1 MRKPGILLLL
11 ILTLTIAFATAGQD
25 YRFDQAIDR
34 ERTGGLQLA
43 REFASID
50 TALSDVR
57 GAQAAYVAAG
67 QEPAVWMT
75 KATES
80 FAQAD
85 AALTRLR
92 QTTLSVEAKARYD
105 EAAKAL
111 TEVIALDGRARDHA
125 KSDRMLA
132 SDIIFDD
139 APPVHRRVAE
149 ELDAARMIDMRAYEA
164 RVSRLSQL
172 RYGMNAATL
181 GFVTL
186 LALLFGRALRRE
198 APVGEPAAA
207 AKADAAPAA
216 GLQLRPD
223 PKSDIQRER
232 PPVLARPDA
241 KPAPAAQPDAK
252 SRQPARSTVPGR
264 ESLPLR
270 PSPAPPV
277 MPVPPPPMPANLTD
291 VAELCVD
298 LGRVLDSR
306 DVPLLLERAAS
317 VLQAKG
323 IVLWVADSAGAILR
337 PSITHG
343 YPEKVLSRL
352 GPLQIDS
359 DNVTSLAFRSMR
371 PQTMNSS
378 GPGAPSALAV
388 PLLTASGC
396 VGVLAAEVKQDKPAS
411 ELLPLARIIAAQFA
425 ALIAPTEDS
434 QGSFAATRSSL

>member
-43 REFASID
+43 HEFASID

-139 APPVHRRVAE
+139 VPAVHRRVAE

-172 RYGMNAATL
+172 RYGMNVATL

-186 LALLFGRALRRE
+186 LVLLFGRALRRE
-198 APVGEPAAA
+198 APVSEPAAA
-207 AKADAAPAA
+207 AKADSAASA
-216 GLQLRPD
+216 GLQLRHD

-241 KPAPAAQPDAK
+241 KPAAAAQPDAK
-252 SRQPARSTVPGR
+252 SRQPARSAVPGR

-270 PSPAPPV
+270 PSPAPPA
-277 MPVPPPPMPANLTD
+277 MPVPPPMPANLTD

-306 DVPLLLERAAS
+306 DVPSLLERAAN

-323 IVLWVADSAGAILR
+323 VVLWVADSAGAMLR

-343 YPEKVLSRL
+343 YAEKILSRL

-371 PQTMNSS
+371 PQTMSS
-378 GPGAPSALAV
+378 SVPGAPSALAV

>member
-34 ERTGGLQLA
+34 ERTGGLQLV
-43 REFASID
+43 REFAAIE

-67 QEPAVWMT
+67 QDPAVWIA
-75 KATES
+75 KSTEA
-80 FAQAD
+80 FAQIDGGIA
-85 AALTRLR
+85 RLR
-92 QTTLSVEAKARYD
+92 QSTLSVDARARY
-105 EAAKAL
+105 EAAAMAL
-111 TEVIALDGRARDHA
+111 AEQMEFDRRAREHA

-139 APPVHRRVAE
+139 SPPAHRRVAE
-149 ELDAARMIDMRAYEA
+149 ELDAARTIDTRAYEA
-164 RVSRLSQL
+164 RVQRLSRL

-186 LALLFGRALRRE
+186 LTLLFGRALRRE
-198 APVGEPAAA
+198 AP
-207 AKADAAPAA
+207 ADTTAAPQSETIPDL
-216 GLQLRPD
+216 GLPLRPD
-223 PKSDIQRER
+223 AKPEIHHER

-241 KPAPAAQPDAK
+241 KPGAAAGQADR
-252 SRQPARSTVPGR
+252 SPARAGLPAR
-264 ESLPLR
+264 EALPLR
-270 PSPAPPV
+270 PAPAPPV
-277 MPVPPPPMPANLTD
+277 LPVLPPPVPANLSD

-298 LGRVLDSR
+298 LGRVIDSR
-306 DVPLLLERAAS
+306 DVPSLVERAAT

-323 IVLWVADSAGAILR
+323 VVLWVADSAGAILR

-343 YPEKVLSRL
+343 YTEKVLTRL
-352 GPLQIDS
+352 GPLQIDG
-359 DNVTSLAFRSMR
+359 DNVTSLAYRSMR
-371 PQTMNSS
+371 PQTMNSTS
-378 GPGAPSALAV
+378 PGAPSALAV

>member
-67 QEPAVWMT
+67 QEPSVWMT

-111 TEVIALDGRARDHA
+111 TEAMSLDGRARDHA

-139 APPVHRRVAE
+139 APAVHRRVAE

-198 APVGEPAAA
+198 APVSEPAAA
-207 AKADAAPAA
+207 AKADSAAPA
-216 GLQLRPD
+216 GLLRPD

-241 KPAPAAQPDAK
+241 KPAAAAQPDAK
-252 SRQPARSTVPGR
+252 SRQPARSAVPGR

-306 DVPLLLERAAS
+306 DVPSLLERAAN

-323 IVLWVADSAGAILR
+323 VVLWVADSAGAILR

-343 YPEKVLSRL
+343 YAEKILSRL

-378 GPGAPSALAV
+378 SPGAPSALAV

>member
-67 QEPAVWMT
+67 QEPSVWMT
-75 KATES
+75 KATEA

-111 TEVIALDGRARDHA
+111 AEVMALDGRARDHA

-132 SDIIFDD
+132 SDIIFED
-139 APPVHRRVAE
+139 APAVHRRVAE
-149 ELDAARMIDMRAYEA
+149 ELDAARMIDMSAYEA

-181 GFVTL
+181 AFVTL

-198 APVGEPAAA
+198 APVSEPA
-207 AKADAAPAA
+207 AKADAAATA

-241 KPAPAAQPDAK
+241 KPAAAGQPDAK
-252 SRQPARSTVPGR
+252 SRQPARSAVPGR

-306 DVPLLLERAAS
+306 DVPSLLERAAN

-323 IVLWVADSAGAILR
+323 VVLWVADSAGAILR

-343 YPEKVLSRL
+343 YAEKILSRL

-371 PQTMNSS
+371 PQTMSS
-378 GPGAPSALAV
+378 SAPGAPSALAV

-434 QGSFAATRSSL
+434 QGSFAATRPSL

>member
-11 ILTLTIAFATAGQD
+11 ILTLTISFATAGQD

-43 REFASID
+43 REFAALD

-67 QEPAVWMT
+67 QDPAVWIA
-75 KATES
+75 KATEAL
-80 FAQAD
+80 AQID
-85 AALTRLR
+85 GRITRLR
-92 QTTLSVEAKARYD
+92 ESTLSVDARARY
-105 EAAKAL
+105 EAAATAL
-111 TEVIALDGRARDHA
+111 AEQMELDRRAREHA

-139 APPVHRRVAE
+139 APPAHRRVAE
-149 ELDAARMIDMRAYEA
+149 ELEAARTIDTRAYEA
-164 RVSRLSQL
+164 RVSRLSRL

-186 LALLFGRALRRE
+186 LTLLFGRALRRE
-198 APVGEPAAA
+198 APVDAAA
-207 AKADAAPAA
+207 APKADAAPDL
-216 GLQLRPD
+216 GLQLRPEVK
-223 PKSDIQRER
+223 PGIRGER

-241 KPAPAAQPDAK
+241 KPGAAAAQSDAK
-252 SRQPARSTVPGR
+252 LRPPARAGIPAR
-264 ESLPLR
+264 EALPLR
-270 PSPAPPV
+270 PAPAPPV
-277 MPVPPPPMPANLTD
+277 LPVLPPPVPANLSD

-298 LGRVLDSR
+298 LGRVIDSR
-306 DVPLLLERAAS
+306 DVPSLVERAAT

-323 IVLWVADSAGAILR
+323 VVLWVADSAGALLR

-343 YPEKVLSRL
+343 YTEKVLARL

-371 PQTMNSS
+371 PQTMNST

-396 VGVLAAEVKQDKPAS
+396 VGVLAAEVKQDKPAG
-411 ELLPLARIIAAQFA
+411 ELLPFARIIAAQFA

-434 QGSFAATRSSL
+434 QGSFATTRSSL